1 MCAAWAAVA
10 RAASDLKERALL
22 KSSMPTESRSLA
34 EVHRSVH
41 VPAAAGFLRKLFAF
55 SGPGYLVA
63 VGYMDPGNWATSLAG
78 GSAFGYTL
86 LSVVLISSLTAII
99 LQALAAR
106 LGVATGQDLAQACR
120 ANYRPRASFGL
131 WVLAEVAICATD
143 LAELLGSA
151 VALNLLFG
159 IPLFWGVLITT
170 LDVFLILFLQ
180 RRGFRL
186 IEAIV
191 IALIV
196 VIGVCFAYEIVV
208 SHPDFAAVAGG
219 LVPSQQIITDPA
231 MLYVAIGILGAT
243 VMPHNLYLHSAVVQT
258 RSFGLDRAG
267 KREAIRFSTIDSTI
281 ALMLAFFVN
290 GSILVLAAA
299 TFHTA
304 GQEIAEIQDAYQL
317 LSPTLGVP
325 LASTLFAV
333 ALLASGQNSTLTGT
347 LSGQIVMEGFLRIR
361 LPPWLRR
368 LVTRLIAVV
377 PAIIVTALYGSSG
390 VAALL
395 ILSQVIL
402 SLQLPFAIVP
412 LVKFT
417 GSRLRMGEF
426 ISPVWLRIVAWAIAA
441 AIIALNLKLLYD
453 FALGD

>member
-1 MCAAWAAVA
+1 M
-10 RAASDLKERALL
+10 LMKTPPHEL
-22 KSSMPTESRSLA
+22 RSLA
-34 EVHRSVH
+34 EVHRSVRI
-41 VPAAAGFLRKLFAF
+41 PAGAGFFRKLFAF

-86 LSVVLISSLTAII
+86 LSVVLISSLTAIL

-120 ANYRPRASFGL
+120 ANYRPRVSFGL
-131 WVLAEVAICATD
+131 WVLAEIAICATD
-143 LAELLGSA
+143 LAELIGSA

-170 LDVFLILFLQ
+170 LDVFVILFLQ

-191 IALIV
+191 IAMIV
-196 VIGVCFAYEIVV
+196 VIGACFAYEIVM
-208 SHPDFAAVAGG
+208 SHPDFRAVAGG
-219 LVPSQQIITDPA
+219 LVPSSQILTDPT

-258 RSFGLDRAG
+258 RAFGLDRTG
-267 KREAIRFSTIDSTI
+267 KREAIRFATIDSTI

-299 TFHTA
+299 AFHTR
-304 GQEIAEIQDAYQL
+304 GQEIAEIQDAYLL
-317 LSPTLGVP
+317 LSPTLGAA

-361 LPPWLRR
+361 LSPWLRR
-368 LVTRLIAVV
+368 LVTRLIAVI

-395 ILSQVIL
+395 VLSQVIL

-412 LVKFT
+412 LVRFT
-417 GSRLRMGEF
+417 SSRTRMGEF
-426 ISPVWLRIVAWAIAA
+426 VSPFWLQIMAWTIAA
-441 AIIALNLKLLYD
+441 AIIALNMKLLYD
-453 FALGD
+453 ALLAG

>member
-1 MCAAWAAVA
+1 M
-10 RAASDLKERALL
+10 LMKTPPGEL
-22 KSSMPTESRSLA
+22 RSLA
-34 EVHRSVH
+34 EVHRSVP
-41 VPAAAGFLRKLFAF
+41 VPVGAGFFRKLFAF

-86 LSVVLISSLTAII
+86 LSVVLISSLTAIL

-120 ANYRPRASFGL
+120 ANYRPRVSFGL
-131 WVLAEVAICATD
+131 WVLAEIAICATD
-143 LAELLGSA
+143 LAELIGSA

-170 LDVFLILFLQ
+170 LDVFVILFLQ

-191 IALIV
+191 IAMIV
-196 VIGVCFAYEIVV
+196 VIGACFTYEIVM
-208 SHPDFAAVAGG
+208 SHPDFHAVAGG
-219 LVPSQQIITDPA
+219 LVPSSQILTDPT

-258 RSFGLDRAG
+258 RAFGLDHTG
-267 KREAIRFSTIDSTI
+267 KREAIRFATIDSTI
-281 ALMLAFFVN
+281 ALMLAFFDN
-290 GSILVLAAA
+290 GAILVLAAA
-299 TFHTA
+299 AFHTR
-304 GQEIAEIQDAYQL
+304 GQEIAEIQDAYLL
-317 LSPTLGVP
+317 LSPTLGAA

-361 LPPWLRR
+361 LSPWLRR
-368 LVTRLIAVV
+368 LVTRLIAVI

-395 ILSQVIL
+395 VLSQVIL

-412 LVKFT
+412 LVRFT
-417 GSRLRMGEF
+417 SSRTRMGEF
-426 ISPVWLRIVAWAIAA
+426 VSPFWLQIMAWTIAA
-441 AIIALNLKLLYD
+441 AIIALNMKLLYD
-453 FALGD
+453 ALLAG